1 MLHQR
6 TIREAERLT
15 LPITV
20 LAVAVLGLNVGV
32 GQTAQQAGVAKAVNS
47 DYSVVHGWPV
57 LPETAIFEEVSSVAV
72 NSQGNVLVLQRGGRT
87 WPDSDVLDQT
97 LIPVPTVFVF
107 DGQATRHMGRKLFA
121 LPHSVTVLVSFG
133 GHERQTS
140 SPSFDSDEWSSTRSF
155 AEGNR

>member
-107 DGQATRHMGRKLFA
+107 DGQTGRPLA
-121 LPHSVTVLVSFG
+121 IWG
-133 GHERQTS
+133 ENS
-140 SPSFDSDEWSSTRSF
+140 SLCHTQ
-155 AEGNR
+155 